1 MIKIDHI
8 SFSYGEENENTGG
21 VRDIDLNIEDGQ
33 FVVLCGESG
42 CGKTTITRLING
54 LIPHYYEGQMAG
66 EVWVNGE
73 KVSEQPLYDTA
84 AVVGSV
90 FQNPRSQFFN
100 VDTTSEITFGCE
112 NLGQPEKD
120 IRERFAKTVRDFRL
134 EKLMDRNIFHLS
146 GGEKQKIACAGV
158 SIMEPDVLV
167 MDEPSSNLDAASIL
181 DLRKILAF
189 WKSQGKTII
198 VSEHRLY
205 YLRGL
210 ADRFIYLAEGQVS
223 RDYSAAEFEQ
233 LTEQQRSNMG
243 LRTFALE
250 RLLPPVLPQQEK
262 TALALHNFRFA
273 YKNEPETLHIM
284 DCEIPTN
291 RIVGIIGNNGAGKST
306 FSRCFCGLEK
316 RCGEIVWNGRKYRP
330 KDRLSTCYM
339 VMQEVNHQ
347 LFTESVLDEVLIS
360 MEEENQERAEEIL
373 NRLDLLAFKDR
384 HPMSLSGG
392 QKQRVAIASAIASKR
407 SILFFDEPTSG
418 LDYRHMKEVANVLR
432 QVRDAGIT
440 VYVITHDLELILDCC
455 TDIIHL
461 EDGSVIDQYGMD
473 EDAIRKIREYMSS
486 KSILS
491 KRILNY

>member
-21 VRDIDLNIEDGQ
+21 VRDINLNIEDGQ

-473 EDAIRKIREYMSS
+473 EDGLKKIREYFIKGVSV
-486 KSILS
+486 K
-491 KRILNY
+491 

>member
-84 AVVGSV
+84 TVVGSV

-418 LDYRHMKEVANVLR
+418 LDYKHMKEVANVLR
-432 QVRDAGIT
+432 QVRDTGIT

-455 TDIIHL
+455 TDIVHF
-461 EDGSVIDQYGMD
+461 ENGSIIDQFQMD
-473 EDAIRKIREYMSS
+473 EAGLEKIR
-486 KSILS
+486 
-491 KRILNY
+491 NYFIKGVSVK

>member
-134 EKLMDRNIFHLS
+134 EKLMNRNIFHLS

-189 WKSQGKTII
+189 WKLQGKTII

-250 RLLPPVLPQQEK
+250 RLLPPVLPLQEK

-418 LDYRHMKEVANVLR
+418 LDYKHMKEVANVLR
-432 QVRDAGIT
+432 QVRDTGIT

-455 TDIIHL
+455 TDIVHF
-461 EDGSVIDQYGMD
+461 ENGSIIDQFQMD
-473 EDAIRKIREYMSS
+473 EAGLEKIR
-486 KSILS
+486 
-491 KRILNY
+491 NYFIKGVSVK

>member
-418 LDYRHMKEVANVLR
+418 LDYKHMKEVANVLR
-432 QVRDAGIT
+432 QVRDTGIT

-455 TDIIHL
+455 TDIVHF
-461 EDGSVIDQYGMD
+461 ENGSIIDQFQMD
-473 EDAIRKIREYMSS
+473 EAGLEKIR
-486 KSILS
+486 
-491 KRILNY
+491 NYFIKGVSVQ